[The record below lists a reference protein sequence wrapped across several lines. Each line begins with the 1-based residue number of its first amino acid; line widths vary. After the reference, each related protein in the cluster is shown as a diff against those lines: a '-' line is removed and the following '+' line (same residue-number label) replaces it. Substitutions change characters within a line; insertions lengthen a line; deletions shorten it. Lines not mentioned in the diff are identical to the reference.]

1 VVERDR
7 RTVVVQDT
15 GDLDMT
21 DKTASKPDDMELVS
35 IDGLL
40 GGEFQMERVT
50 GESMATGAWLT
61 IHALQ
66 DDLDG
71 TDLATARLAYEVAE
85 RIDSDGKECG
95 ISLYN
100 RLHSL
105 LLDLQHN
112 ERTLKCP
119 MAQRVTATE

>member
-1 VVERDR
+1 
-7 RTVVVQDT
+7 
-15 GDLDMT
+15 MT

-35 IDGLL
+35 TDGIL
-40 GGEFQMERVT
+40 GGEFQMEHIT
-50 GESMATGAWLT
+50 SNDMATVMWLT

-66 DDLDG
+66 DNLDG

-112 ERTLKCP
+112 ERTPKCP
-119 MAQRVTATE
+119 MAQQVTATE

>member
-1 VVERDR
+1 
-7 RTVVVQDT
+7 
-15 GDLDMT
+15 MT
-21 DKTASKPDDMELVS
+21 DKTAPKPDDMELVS
-35 IDGLL
+35 IDSIFRDK
-40 GGEFQMERVT
+40 FQMEHVAGRD
-50 GESMATGAWLT
+50 MATAVWMT
-61 IHALQ
+61 IRALQ

-85 RIDSDGKECG
+85 RIDADGRECG

-112 ERTLKCP
+112 ERTPKCP
-119 MAQRVTATE
+119 MAQQVTATE

>member
-1 VVERDR
+1 
-7 RTVVVQDT
+7 
-15 GDLDMT
+15 MT

-35 IDGLL
+35 IDGILN
-40 GGEFQMERVT
+40 GEFQMEHIT
-50 GESMATGAWLT
+50 SKDMATVVWMT
-61 IHALQ
+61 IRALQ

-71 TDLATARLAYEVAE
+71 TDLATAKLAYEVAE

-112 ERTLKCP
+112 ERTPKCP
-119 MAQRVTATE
+119 MAQQVTATE